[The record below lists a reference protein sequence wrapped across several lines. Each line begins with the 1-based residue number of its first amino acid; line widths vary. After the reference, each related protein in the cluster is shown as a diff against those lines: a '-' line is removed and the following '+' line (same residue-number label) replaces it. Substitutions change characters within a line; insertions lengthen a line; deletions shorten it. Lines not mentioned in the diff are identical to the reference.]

1 MTTTAPVTTPTAAE
15 TPAPS
20 SRWGI
25 ARIPYFVPS
34 FIILVAL
41 VVINTIVNPG
51 FMNNQGWQEALIA
64 ASPLIV
70 LAMAMAPP
78 ILAGG
83 GGIDLSV
90 GPAAG
95 LISVLVAGELAPRGI
110 DNSYLLVFLAVLFGC
125 VAGAVNGAL
134 VAFLRVAPIIATL
147 ATYLVFAG
155 LATQLMPSPG
165 GVVPSGI
172 AALSNTTGQVPN
184 AVFVLIALGVLW
196 ILLLRTSYWR
206 NLIAVGSNDRAAF
219 TAGVPVTAVR
229 FIAFVLS
236 GGMAGVGGILLT
248 AVLGGADATVGPQ
261 YTLIAIAGAAVGGIS
276 LAGGRGGLA
285 GAAAGGASLFLIQ
298 NILSFVQVSSFV
310 LQMAYGL
317 VLILAIVFNGGWD
330 HLRLKRR

>member
-1 MTTTAPVTTPTAAE
+1 MTAVSAPAKDASGTARL
-15 TPAPS
+15 
-20 SRWGI
+20 RWNVG
-25 ARIPYFVPS
+25 RIPYFVPALV
-34 FIILVAL
+34 ILVGL
-41 VVINTIVNPG
+41 IIINAIVNHG
-51 FMNNQGWQEALIA
+51 FINNQGWQEALIA

-70 LAMAMAPP
+70 LAMAMTPP

-83 GGIDLSV
+83 GGVDLSV
-90 GPAAG
+90 GPSAG
-95 LISVLVAGELAPRGI
+95 LISVLIAGELAPRGVT
-110 DNSYLLVFLAVLFGC
+110 NTFVLWLLAIVFGM

-134 VAFLRVAPIIATL
+134 VALLRVSPIIATL

-172 AALSNTTGQVPN
+172 GVLSATTGQIPN
-184 AVFVLIALGVLW
+184 AVFVLLALGALW
-196 ILLLRTSYWR
+196 FLLLRTAFWR

-219 TAGVPVTAVR
+219 TAGVPVTMVR

-236 GGMAGVGGILLT
+236 GAMAGVGGILLT

-276 LAGGRGGLA
+276 LSGGRGGLV

-310 LQMAYGL
+310 LQIAYGL
-317 VLILAIVFNGGWD
+317 VLIVAIVFNGGWD
-330 HLRLKRR
+330 YLRLRRR